1 MPILRCLRAAPRRGR
16 WRGLRRSRFFFC
28 SAFLLIRRQNQ
39 MQRVAFLPWTELHQ
53 TLLVDVLDQTLQNL
67 AAQALPRH
75 FASPEEDGRFH
86 FVSFVEEAQ
95 HVILLGFV
103 VVIVH
108 VDTKLHFF
116 DRNGLLL
123 LLGFALALFVLSQKF
138 PIVPDSANR
147 RLRGWG
153 NFHQI
158 QVSFAG
164 HLERLQGRHHANLFP
179 FVTDHANFARPDAL
193 VHADKTLVDTVLR
206 LLNLTGKMLKK
217 YSMRS
222 SVETEACPSSLCIR
236 WQQGIES

>member
-1 MPILRCLRAAPRRGR
+1 MLSAKCQLLILRCLRAASRRGR
-16 WRGLRRSRFFFC
+16 RRWLRRSWLFPC
-28 SAFLLIRRQNQ
+28 SAFLFIRCQNQ
-39 MQRVAFLPWTELHQ
+39 VQRIAFLPWTELHQ
-53 TLLVDVLDQTLQNL
+53 TFLVDVLDQTLQNL

-86 FVSFVEEAQ
+86 LVSFVEEAQ
-95 HVILLGFV
+95 YMILLGFV

-123 LLGFALALFVLSQKF
+123 FLGFPLALFVLVQEF
-138 PIVPDSANR
+138 PIIHDAANR
-147 RLRGWG
+147 RLRGRG
-153 NFHQI
+153 NFHQV

-164 HLERLQGRHHANLFP
+164 HLERLEGRHHANLFP

-193 VHADKTLVDTVLR
+193 VHADKTFVDTVLR

-222 SVETEACPSSLCIR
+222 SVETEACPAS
-236 WQQGIES
+236 